1 MSMEQNENGQQ
12 DEVMNMQ
19 EPIVN
24 MSEND
29 VEQDNG
35 TNNTQFDNS
44 DKPKDKREKKKQRR
58 KKKSGQKKHT
68 FNKRAFRK
76 DSYSAAMSV
85 VVIAIVV
92 VLNLI
97 VGQIPSKYTEF
108 DISTGK
114 LYTIGDET
122 KKVLKNLDEDITI
135 HYIVQSGNEDATIEK
150 LLNQYKEN
158 SSKIKVEK
166 VDPVTSPNYTSQ
178 FTEDQVSENS
188 LIVSSSK
195 RNKVIDY
202 SSMYETQMDYSTY
215 QSQVSGFDGEGQL
228 TSAIDYVLSDELPIV
243 YYVTGHN
250 EVSLPDAVT
259 DRIQKANL
267 ELKELNLLTAGAVPD
282 DAAGL
287 LLDSPES
294 DYSADE
300 AQAVITYLQ
309 NGGKVLMLTDYTGKE
324 HTNYDGILAEYGV
337 EVTDGIVVETDSSK
351 YVQRPYYIVPTISAS
366 EITTDMTGGSTNV
379 LLSGC
384 QGFKVSEN
392 ARDTL
397 DISTVLSPSEGAFVK
412 TDPQNMTSY
421 DKEDSDVEGPFAV
434 AVTVSEEVSSSAAD
448 TNENSEA
455 ATEASDDTTEDAAS
469 NETKTTQLVA
479 IASSAILDSSMNS
492 MVSDG
497 NYTLYMNAMKW
508 LVDTGDSNRV
518 SIASKSV
525 SVDYLTVTAGDAA
538 AIALFVCILLPIC
551 CLIFGGMICHRRKK
565 R

>member
-12 DEVMNMQ
+12 EEMMNV
-19 EPIVN
+19 EKTVESA
-24 MSEND
+24 SENNAQ
-29 VEQDNG
+29 QDNEMD
-35 TNNTQFDNS
+35 TAQIDNRA
-44 DKPKDKREKKKQRR
+44 KKKDKKKKHKR
-58 KKKSGQKKHT
+58 KKGMKKHT
-68 FNKRAFRK
+68 FNRRAFRK

-92 VLNLI
+92 VLNMI

-114 LYTIGDET
+114 LYTIGNET

-135 HYIVQSGNEDATIEK
+135 HYIVQSGNEDSTIEK
-150 LLNQYKEN
+150 LLNQYKDN
-158 SSKIKVEK
+158 SSKIKIEK
-166 VDPVTSPNYTSQ
+166 IDPVTSPNYTSQ
-178 FTEDQVSENS
+178 FTDDKVSENS
-188 LIVSSSK
+188 LIVSSAK

-202 SSMYETQMDYSTY
+202 SSMYESEIDYSTY
-215 QSQVSGFDGEGQL
+215 QSKTTGFDGEGQL
-228 TSAIDYVLSDELPIV
+228 TSAIDYVLSDELPVV

-250 EVSLPDAVT
+250 EVTLPDAVKN
-259 DRIQKANL
+259 RIEKANL
-267 ELKELNLLTAGAVPD
+267 ELKELNLLTAGEVPS

-287 LLDSPES
+287 LLDSPET
-294 DYSADE
+294 DYSKDE

-309 NGGKVLMLTDYTGKE
+309 NGGKTLILTDYTGKE
-324 HTNYDGILAEYGV
+324 HTNYDSILAEYGI
-337 EVTDGIVVETDSSK
+337 EVTDGIVVETDSDM

-421 DKEDSDVEGPFAV
+421 DKEDGDADGPFSV
-434 AVTVSEEVSSSAAD
+434 AVTVSEDVSGTSDEDSDSSGADEATTETDNAAK
-448 TNENSEA
+448 EA
-455 ATEASDDTTEDAAS
+455 ATSD
-469 NETKTTQLVA
+469 ETKTTQLVA

-525 SVDYLTVTAGDAA
+525 AVDYLTVTTGDAA

-551 CLIFGGMICHRRKK
+551 CLVCGGMICHRRKK

>member
-12 DEVMNMQ
+12 EEMMNV
-19 EPIVN
+19 EKTVESA
-24 MSEND
+24 SENNAQ
-29 VEQDNG
+29 QDNEMD
-35 TNNTQFDNS
+35 TAQIDNRA
-44 DKPKDKREKKKQRR
+44 KKKDKKKKHKR
-58 KKKSGQKKHT
+58 KKSPKKHT
-68 FNKRAFRK
+68 FNRRAFRK

-92 VLNLI
+92 VLNMI

-122 KKVLKNLDEDITI
+122 KKVLKNLDENITI
-135 HYIVQSGNEDATIEK
+135 HYIVQSGNEDSTIEK
-150 LLNQYKEN
+150 LLNQYKDN
-158 SSKIKVEK
+158 SSKIKIEK
-166 VDPVTSPNYTSQ
+166 IDPVTSPNYTSQ
-178 FTEDQVSENS
+178 FTDDKVSENS
-188 LIVSSSK
+188 LIVSSAK

-202 SSMYETQMDYSTY
+202 SSMYESEIDYSTY
-215 QSQVSGFDGEGQL
+215 QSKTTGFDGEGQL
-228 TSAIDYVLSDELPIV
+228 TSAIDYVLSDELPVV

-250 EVSLPDAVT
+250 EVTLPDAVKN
-259 DRIQKANL
+259 RIEKANL
-267 ELKELNLLTAGAVPD
+267 ELKELNLLTAGEVPS

-287 LLDSPES
+287 LLDSPET
-294 DYSADE
+294 DYSKDE

-309 NGGKVLMLTDYTGKE
+309 NGGKTLILTDYTGKE
-324 HTNYDGILAEYGV
+324 HTNYDSILAEYGI
-337 EVTDGIVVETDSSK
+337 EVTDGIVVETDSDM

-421 DKEDSDVEGPFAV
+421 DKEDGDADGPLSV
-434 AVTVSEEVSSSAAD
+434 AVTVSEDVSGTSDEDSDSSGAD
-448 TNENSEA
+448 EATTEIDNA
-455 ATEASDDTTEDAAS
+455 ATEAATSD
-469 NETKTTQLVA
+469 ETKTTQLVA

-525 SVDYLTVTAGDAA
+525 AVDYLTVTTGDAA

-551 CLIFGGMICHRRKK
+551 CLVCGGMICHRRKK

>member
-19 EPIVN
+19 EPVVN

-44 DKPKDKREKKKQRR
+44 DNPKDKREKKKQRR

-85 VVIAIVV
+85 VVITIVV

-150 LLNQYKEN
+150 LLNQYQEN

-188 LIVSSSK
+188 LIVSSAK

-243 YYVTGHN
+243 YYATGHN

-282 DAAGL
+282 NAAGL

-324 HTNYDGILAEYGV
+324 HTNYDSILAEYGV
-337 EVTDGIVVETDSSK
+337 EVTDGIVVETDSNK

-366 EITTDMTGGSTNV
+366 EITTDMTGGSANV

-397 DISTVLSPSEGAFVK
+397 DISTVLAPSESAFVK
-412 TDPQNMTSY
+412 KDPQNMTSY
-421 DKEDSDVEGPFAV
+421 DKADGDADGPFAV
-434 AVTVSEEVSSSAAD
+434 AVTVSEEVSSSNVD
-448 TNENSEA
+448 TNENSETT
-455 ATEASDDTTEDAAS
+455 TEASDDTTEDAAS

-551 CLIFGGMICHRRKK
+551 CLVFGGMICHRRKK